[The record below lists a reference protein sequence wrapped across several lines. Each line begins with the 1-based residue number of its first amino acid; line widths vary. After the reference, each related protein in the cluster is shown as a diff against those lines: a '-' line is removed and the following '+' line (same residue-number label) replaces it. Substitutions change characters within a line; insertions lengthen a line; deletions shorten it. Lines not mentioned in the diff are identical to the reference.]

1 MFRSDV
7 RPAPTRSVVPI
18 SLAIALILVGSVVG
32 SFGLTPRPGETG
44 GFARTASTPVS
55 ISSFSFQPQTV
66 TSGSSTTVS
75 VSLSGGTSPYELWF
89 NSSVPGCQS
98 PQSPMSITSPQY
110 SFSCNPTN
118 QGGYSMHLDVVDS
131 SLPAS
136 RTSLTADVTVV
147 SNSNGNGNGNGNS
160 NNNNNGSGGGSLAIP
175 SGLEQIA
182 LIVALVFL
190 GTMIAIAA
198 GTIATAVVVS
208 RRLRQINETLAK
220 MNLNPKEPKPPT

>member
-1 MFRSDV
+1 
-7 RPAPTRSVVPI
+7 
-18 SLAIALILVGSVVG
+18 
-32 SFGLTPRPGETG
+32 
-44 GFARTASTPVS
+44 
-55 ISSFSFQPQTV
+55 
-66 TSGSSTTVS
+66 
-75 VSLSGGTSPYELWF
+75 
-89 NSSVPGCQS
+89 
-98 PQSPMSITSPQY
+98 MSITSPQY